1 MNSLVAND
9 AIPGHAGHV
18 THGGLTDPTAPD
30 VLGRFRA
37 HHFMIGQCSHEKV
50 AQNGM
55 GTRLLIHHDLGNDML
70 DIGAQKTILAAGL
83 GVES

>member
-1 MNSLVAND
+1 M
-9 AIPGHAGHV
+9 
-18 THGGLTDPTAPD
+18 THGGFTDPTAPD

-55 GTRLLIHHDLGNDML
+55 GTRLPNIIHVYLEGDNLEIFENL
-70 DIGAQKTILAAGL
+70 FQISST
-83 GVES
+83 